1 LKIEQHEEDK
11 IDRERRNRIKQEFED
26 REAELRRLRQ
36 QVEILSEKERLE
48 IIAREKLERER
59 IIREE

>member
-1 LKIEQHEEDK
+1 MKIEQHEEDK